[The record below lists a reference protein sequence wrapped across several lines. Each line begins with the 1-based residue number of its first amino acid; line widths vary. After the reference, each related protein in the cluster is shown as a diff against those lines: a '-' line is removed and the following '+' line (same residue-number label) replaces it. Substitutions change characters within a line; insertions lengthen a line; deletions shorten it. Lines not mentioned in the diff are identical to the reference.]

1 MNVLLGKQLSR
12 ENALVDAVLVF
23 IGSFGD
29 RVESF
34 QKSDVV
40 GFSVVK
46 VDGQVGNSTLGST
59 LRNPGEG
66 WGKAVPGSKAFLAK
80 FSKI

>member
-12 ENALVDAVLVF
+12 EDTLVDAVLVF

-34 QKSDVV
+34 QNSNVI

-46 VDGQVGNSTLGST
+46 VDGQVGNSTLGSA
-59 LRNPGEG
+59 LRNPGER
-66 WGKAVPGSKAFLAK
+66 WSKAVPGSKAFLAK